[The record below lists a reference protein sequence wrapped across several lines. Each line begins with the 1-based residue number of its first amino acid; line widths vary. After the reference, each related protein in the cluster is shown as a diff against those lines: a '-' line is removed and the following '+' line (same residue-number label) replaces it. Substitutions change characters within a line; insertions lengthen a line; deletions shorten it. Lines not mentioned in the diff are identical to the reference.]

1 MNNIENNLFDEL
13 HLPIEIN
20 EKNDFF
26 HNVILHK
33 ASINALL
40 TNVFYL
46 IVYLSICGLS
56 TLVAYSFLSSFYALL
71 TSVFI
76 GVIFS
81 KLIRKSIFNFIN
93 LKEMQQ
99 EKEIF
104 NKKSEYNLFVWYVNS
119 VNNKIIKLGDYKQ
132 ENISLFKMEFNKY
145 FSGFLVDLKESELE
159 SFIIKFI
166 EVNNSKNDTVKNVF
180 SNYLI
185 EEMNI
190 NKKLNYE
197 LFESFYNNKVKDK
210 LVLIEKDF
218 NKIKEIEQVVNDD
231 FWNFE
236 KNEIL
241 NIIPNDKKEFI
252 KKSLTDFKLQE
263 TEIDLNKLL
272 SFKNEINKFNNV
284 NNLLLNVSKKVNYKG
299 DDKEVDILN
308 ELIETK
314 LEDRNNEDFVKKIHH
329 LNLI

>member
-119 VNNKIIKLGDYKQ
+119 VNNKIIKLG
-132 ENISLFKMEFNKY
+132 
-145 FSGFLVDLKESELE
+145 
-159 SFIIKFI
+159 
-166 EVNNSKNDTVKNVF
+166 
-180 SNYLI
+180 
-185 EEMNI
+185 
-190 NKKLNYE
+190 
-197 LFESFYNNKVKDK
+197 
-210 LVLIEKDF
+210 
-218 NKIKEIEQVVNDD
+218 
-231 FWNFE
+231 
-236 KNEIL
+236 
-241 NIIPNDKKEFI
+241 
-252 KKSLTDFKLQE
+252 
-263 TEIDLNKLL
+263 
-272 SFKNEINKFNNV
+272 
-284 NNLLLNVSKKVNYKG
+284 
-299 DDKEVDILN
+299 
-308 ELIETK
+308 
-314 LEDRNNEDFVKKIHH
+314 
-329 LNLI
+329 

>member
-1 MNNIENNLFDEL
+1 
-13 HLPIEIN
+13 
-20 EKNDFF
+20 
-26 HNVILHK
+26 
-33 ASINALL
+33 
-40 TNVFYL
+40 
-46 IVYLSICGLS
+46 
-56 TLVAYSFLSSFYALL
+56 
-71 TSVFI
+71 
-76 GVIFS
+76 
-81 KLIRKSIFNFIN
+81 
-93 LKEMQQ
+93 MQQ

-197 LFESFYNNKVKDK
+197 LFESFYNNKIKDR

-218 NKIKEIEQVVNDD
+218 NKIKQIEQIVNDD
-231 FWNFE
+231 FWDFE

-263 TEIDLNKLL
+263 TEVDLNKLL
-272 SFKNEINKFNNV
+272 SFKNEVNKFNNV
-284 NNLLLNVSKKVNYKG
+284 NSLLLNVSKKVNYKG
-299 DDKEVDILN
+299 DDDEIDILN

>member
-1 MNNIENNLFDEL
+1 MNNIENNLFDKL
-13 HLPIEIN
+13 HLPVEIN

-26 HNVILHK
+26 HSVILHK

-40 TNVFYL
+40 TNIFYFV
-46 IVYLSICGLS
+46 VYVSICGLS
-56 TLVAYSFLSSFYALL
+56 TFFAYMFLSNLVTFF
-71 TSVFI
+71 VFVAI
-76 GVIFS
+76 GILFS
-81 KLIRKSIFNFIN
+81 KLLRKSIFNFVN
-93 LKEMQQ
+93 LKEMHN

-104 NKKSEYNLFVWYVNS
+104 NRKDEYNLFVWYINS
-119 VNNKIIKLGDYKQ
+119 INNKIIKLGDYKQ
-132 ENISLFKMEFNKY
+132 ENISLFKMEFNQY
-145 FSGFLVDLKESELE
+145 FNGFLVNLKDSELE
-159 SFIIKFI
+159 DFFIKFI
-166 EVNNSKNDTVKNVF
+166 EVNNSKNDTVKNMF

-197 LFESFYNNKVKDK
+197 LFEGFYNNKVKDR

-218 NKIKEIEQVVNDD
+218 NKIKQIEQVVNDN
-231 FWNFE
+231 FWDFE

-299 DDKEVDILN
+299 DDKEIDILN